1 MVNIH
6 ILLAVILRSHDF
18 HIITYKTIIHFSP
31 QQKSEDFFFCPVS
44 VFSTCTPTCT
54 LKKDIQSPSHRLV
67 GYVGYILQQPTRGKP
82 NKKYHPTVSWI
93 GWVGLVGLGWVV
105 TTWSEHEKNQ
115 VFGTFDHVALPLDF
129 CFPGFVEPTEGP
141 RKFWTKEDPWD
152 LCCSFLASCFAVF
165 GWGALAG
172 SFENYTR
179 TCQDSIYHL

>member
-31 QQKSEDFFFCPVS
+31 QQKSEDYFFYPVS

-82 NKKYHPTVSWI
+82 NKNTIPQFLE
-93 GWVGLVGLGWVV
+93 LVGLGWL
-105 TTWSEHEKNQ
+105 
-115 VFGTFDHVALPLDF
+115 G
-129 CFPGFVEPTEGP
+129 
-141 RKFWTKEDPWD
+141 
-152 LCCSFLASCFAVF
+152 
-165 GWGALAG
+165 
-172 SFENYTR
+172 
-179 TCQDSIYHL
+179 